1 MQISFTSSKLQKLLS
16 SEKEMVRSFG
26 PKCAKLIKRRLS
38 ELNAASDMNQVP
50 PCTRLHP
57 LTGNLQGK
65 FAVDLEH
72 PKRLILVPDCGELPK
87 KADGSLDLSQIV
99 AIMILGIVD
108 YH

>member
-1 MQISFTSSKLQKLLS
+1 MQISFTTKKLMKLLS
-16 SEKEMVRSFG
+16 SEKEMVRSYG
-26 PKCAKLIKRRLS
+26 PKCAKLIKRRLW
-38 ELNAASDMNQVP
+38 ELNAASDMSQVP
-50 PCTRLHP
+50 LCTRLHP
-57 LTGNLQGK
+57 LTGNLDGK

-72 PKRLILVPDCGELPK
+72 PKRLILVPDCRELQK